1 MSISLNISQQLR
13 WGVSLAGHFLFSAQF
28 MITQQG
34 SLENGDIVA
43 SSSCILL
50 PGRNVILMY
59 PQKAG
64 NKDLPELSTCM

>member
-1 MSISLNISQQLR
+1 
-13 WGVSLAGHFLFSAQF
+13 

-50 PGRNVILMY
+50 PGRKIILMY